1 MSKLAFCDYH
11 NMVAI
16 LEKTEHNTDFHQ
28 IVDFL
33 EASPLRY
40 ALLVRP
46 TIYVSHIRQFWSTA
60 RIETAD
66 GETHII
72 AKINGKQVTVS
83 ESSIRRKLKLKDE
96 EGISDLPDTDLFANL
111 SRMGYNILPNQ
122 RFSFQKGQF
131 THQWK
136 FLIHTIMQCLSPKST
151 AFNEFSSNIATAIV
165 CLATNRI
172 YNFSKMIFDG
182 MITNIKRQGS
192 KKFLMYPR
200 FLEKLLKMSQFGEIK
215 HTETYPVPSQTAKVF
230 TTLRVNSPSFS
241 GRNVDLFESML
252 VPQGEGPVNP
262 TEPHHTPSPQ
272 ASFPQSQEPIP
283 HKTTTLT
290 SSQEPTSQQIS
301 TPSHTPTP
309 RRLTKRAIRIAQS
322 KALTPGADEP
332 ASPPR
337 DDSHGEAFPTATSLD
352 AGQDRENIPK
362 TSVMPH
368 ESSPRVTFF
377 SGDEG
382 ILQHKLNELMGFCTK
397 LQSQHTQI
405 AEKIQIQ
412 DLEILQLKI
421 RIKTLKDAQKT
432 RGGVQE
438 DAPNMGE

>member
-122 RFSFQKGQF
+122 RFSFQK
-131 THQWK
+131 
-136 FLIHTIMQCLSPKST
+136 
-151 AFNEFSSNIATAIV
+151 
-165 CLATNRI
+165 
-172 YNFSKMIFDG
+172 
-182 MITNIKRQGS
+182 
-192 KKFLMYPR
+192 
-200 FLEKLLKMSQFGEIK
+200 
-215 HTETYPVPSQTAKVF
+215 
-230 TTLRVNSPSFS
+230 
-241 GRNVDLFESML
+241 
-252 VPQGEGPVNP
+252 
-262 TEPHHTPSPQ
+262 
-272 ASFPQSQEPIP
+272 EPIP
-283 HKTTTLT
+283 HKTTTLIF
-290 SSQEPTSQQIS
+290 SQEPTSQQIS

-322 KALTPGADEP
+322 KALTPGVDEP

-337 DDSHGEAFPTATSLD
+337 DDRH
-352 AGQDRENIPK
+352 
-362 TSVMPH
+362 
-368 ESSPRVTFF
+368 
-377 SGDEG
+377 
-382 ILQHKLNELMGFCTK
+382 
-397 LQSQHTQI
+397 
-405 AEKIQIQ
+405 
-412 DLEILQLKI
+412 
-421 RIKTLKDAQKT
+421 
-432 RGGVQE
+432 
-438 DAPNMGE
+438 

>member
-122 RFSFQKGQF
+122 RFSFQKV
-131 THQWK
+131 
-136 FLIHTIMQCLSPKST
+136 L
-151 AFNEFSSNIATAIV
+151 
-165 CLATNRI
+165 
-172 YNFSKMIFDG
+172 
-182 MITNIKRQGS
+182 
-192 KKFLMYPR
+192 
-200 FLEKLLKMSQFGEIK
+200 
-215 HTETYPVPSQTAKVF
+215 
-230 TTLRVNSPSFS
+230 
-241 GRNVDLFESML
+241 NV
-252 VPQGEGPVNP
+252 
-262 TEPHHTPSPQ
+262 
-272 ASFPQSQEPIP
+272 
-283 HKTTTLT
+283 
-290 SSQEPTSQQIS
+290 
-301 TPSHTPTP
+301 
-309 RRLTKRAIRIAQS
+309 
-322 KALTPGADEP
+322 LTPEQMDP

-362 TSVMPH
+362 TSAMPH
-368 ESSPRVTFF
+368 ESSPMVT
-377 SGDEG
+377 SLGGDEG
-382 ILQHKLNELMGFCTK
+382 SLQTQAQELNELF
-397 LQSQHTQI
+397 
-405 AEKIQIQ
+405 E
-412 DLEILQLKI
+412 
-421 RIKTLKDAQKT
+421 
-432 RGGVQE
+432 
-438 DAPNMGE
+438 PN